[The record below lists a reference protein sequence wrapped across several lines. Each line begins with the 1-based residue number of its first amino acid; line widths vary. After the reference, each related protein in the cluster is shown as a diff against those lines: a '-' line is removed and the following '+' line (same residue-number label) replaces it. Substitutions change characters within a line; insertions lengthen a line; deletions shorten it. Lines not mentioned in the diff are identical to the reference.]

1 MEFSTNNIMVIVVE
15 DNDKMETLG
24 IPSWMPSAVCDR
36 SDADNYNAVVSVT
49 TAFFKLSKASQ
60 DAFLT
65 HECGHAALGH
75 LDLDICQGVDLVVN
89 EELEAQADAWA
100 VSVIGQDSFDAAI
113 RECGELIIKTIN
125 ADIQTEMMISQ
136 DIQKRINLR
145 NEWIERNNGI
155 Q

>member
-1 MEFSTNNIMVIVVE
+1 MEFKTGGINVFVVE
-15 DNDKMETLG
+15 DSYKMQTLG
-24 IPSWMPSAVCDR
+24 IPAWMPSAVCDR
-36 SDADNYNAVVSVT
+36 SNLGEYNAVVSVT
-49 TAFFKLSKASQ
+49 PAFFKLTKASQ

-89 EELEAQADAWA
+89 EVLEAQADAWA